1 MKCYSRIKKNSKVQ
15 TYIFSNNY
23 FRKSILVLFFFITDK
38 LYYMKNLNSKLSKI
52 KLVITDVDGV
62 LTDGGLYYT
71 KEGLVMKKFNVKDGM
86 GTRRLKE
93 LGFECG
99 IISTDGAD
107 LIEVRNKRLK
117 MDFVITNTWNKLEKL
132 EEICKEKNLRLEN
145 VAYLGDD
152 INDTEI
158 IKGVGFSAAPSD
170 AVDSILNS
178 VDYVCKLKGG
188 DGVFREFAEL
198 IIAAHQ

>member
-1 MKCYSRIKKNSKVQ
+1 MEN
-15 TYIFSNNY
+15 FS
-23 FRKSILVLFFFITDK
+23 
-38 LYYMKNLNSKLSKI
+38 SKLAKI

-71 KEGLVMKKFNVKDGM
+71 REGLVMKKFNVKDGL

-93 LGFECG
+93 FGFGCG
-99 IISTDGAD
+99 IISSDGSD
-107 LIEVRNKRLK
+107 LIEIRNKRLK
-117 MDFVITNTWNKLEKL
+117 MDFLITDTWNKLEKIKEVC
-132 EEICKEKNLRLEN
+132 EENNLVLEN

-152 INDTEI
+152 INDLEI

-170 AVDSILNS
+170 AVDIILET
-178 VDYVCKLKGG
+178 VDHVCKRMGG

-198 IIAAHQ
+198 IISANQH

>member
-1 MKCYSRIKKNSKVQ
+1 
-15 TYIFSNNY
+15 
-23 FRKSILVLFFFITDK
+23 
-38 LYYMKNLNSKLSKI
+38 MKNYSSKLAKI

-71 KEGLVMKKFNVKDGM
+71 QEGLVMKKFNVKDGL

-93 LGFECG
+93 FGFECG
-99 IISTDGAD
+99 IISSDGPD

-117 MDFVITNTWNKLEKL
+117 MDFLYTGIWTKLEKL
-132 EEICKEKNLRLEN
+132 EEICKEKNLNLEN

-152 INDTEI
+152 INDFEI
-158 IKGVGFSAAPSD
+158 INGVGFSAAPSD
-170 AVDSILNS
+170 AVDIILES
-178 VDYVCKLKGG
+178 VDYVCKRKGG

-198 IIAAHQ
+198 IIAAKK

>member
-1 MKCYSRIKKNSKVQ
+1 MKK
-15 TYIFSNNY
+15 FS
-23 FRKSILVLFFFITDK
+23 
-38 LYYMKNLNSKLSKI
+38 SKLKKI

-93 LGFECG
+93 YGFACG
-99 IISTDGAD
+99 IISSDGSDIIKA
-107 LIEVRNKRLK
+107 RNKRLK
-117 MDFVITNTWNKLEKL
+117 MDFLITDTWNKLEKL
-132 EEICKEKNLRLEN
+132 KEICEEKNLKLEN

-152 INDTEI
+152 INDFEI
-158 IKGVGFSAAPSD
+158 INGVGFSAAPSD

-188 DGVFREFAEL
+188 EGVFREFAEL
-198 IIAAHQ
+198 IISAQKQ

>member
-1 MKCYSRIKKNSKVQ
+1 MVPNSEKIK
-15 TYIFSNNY
+15 
-23 FRKSILVLFFFITDK
+23 
-38 LYYMKNLNSKLSKI
+38 KI

-71 KEGLVMKKFNVKDGM
+71 QEGLVMKKFNVKDGM

-99 IISTDGAD
+99 IISTDGPE
-107 LIEVRNKRLK
+107 LIKVRNKRLK
-117 MDFVITNTWNKLEKL
+117 MDFLITGTWSKLEKL
-132 EEICKEKNLRLEN
+132 KEICEEREIELEN

-152 INDTEI
+152 VNDLEI
-158 IKGVGFSAAPSD
+158 INGVGFSAAPSD
-170 AVDSILNS
+170 AVDSILAS
-178 VDYVCKLKGG
+178 VDYVCKRKGG

-198 IIAAHQ
+198 IISANKQ